1 MSATIA
7 RVRALLSVVL
17 HPFRMLAVIGGVL
30 GAIAY
35 VWIAAVWAVPGVRER
50 KTAARLA
57 WRTRKRTRP

>member
-7 RVRALLSVVL
+7 RVPALLL
-17 HPFRMLAVIGGVL
+17 LALRPKRLLAAIGGMV
-30 GAIAY
+30 GGVVY
-35 VWIAAVWAVPGVRER
+35 VWFAAVWAVPGVRER